1 EPETPAL
8 IAANE
13 HPGEAA
19 NESAHAGS
27 PFGSLEIGPGNG
39 HEVRPALPIVFPEP
53 MVSRAD
59 IPPGVQG
66 DVVVEVTIDAQGN
79 VIGAKKH
86 PLLEAAN
93 PTHRRKTL
101 EVHMRRLLVVYAV
114 LATAGM
120 AVGQVTVISGY
131 AGNQGWGSYYPPT
144 PYVPLVTTPIVSLD
158 SSSGLTVGA
167 SNATAGNVAG
177 ATNSTVS
184 IVSRPTMVP
193 VLAPVFYGTVP
204 VPGESRT
211 AEAQEPASPSPYFE
225 TGVSV
230 SEMSIGAARE

>member
-1 EPETPAL
+1 
-8 IAANE
+8 
-13 HPGEAA
+13 
-19 NESAHAGS
+19 
-27 PFGSLEIGPGNG
+27 
-39 HEVRPALPIVFPEP
+39 
-53 MVSRAD
+53 
-59 IPPGVQG
+59 
-66 DVVVEVTIDAQGN
+66 
-79 VIGAKKH
+79 
-86 PLLEAAN
+86 
-93 PTHRRKTL
+93 
-101 EVHMRRLLVVYAV
+101 MRRLLVVYAV

-184 IVSRPTMVP
+184 IVSQPTMVP
-193 VLAPVFYGTVP
+193 ALAPVFYGTVP

-230 SEMSIGAARE
+230 SEMSIGAAREAQLTHASKKQAGRTYTNADIDRINQQNGIVKYKGKTEQIS